1 VNELK
6 ILLNLFSWIKIPWK
20 IKATYKAETD
30 PSGVHVTILQLQG
43 STELLSQFS
52 RTLRGS
58 MRSFFIAIKATTV
71 QSSREN
77 KNEKYYLCVKKQIN
91 EIKGNTGTLKP
102 ELYLAKTQMNVVNE
116 IQKMENVGS

>member
-1 VNELK
+1 
-6 ILLNLFSWIKIPWK
+6 
-20 IKATYKAETD
+20 
-30 PSGVHVTILQLQG
+30 
-43 STELLSQFS
+43 
-52 RTLRGS
+52 

-116 IQKMENVGS
+116 IQKMENVGG

>member
-1 VNELK
+1 
-6 ILLNLFSWIKIPWK
+6 
-20 IKATYKAETD
+20 
-30 PSGVHVTILQLQG
+30 
-43 STELLSQFS
+43 
-52 RTLRGS
+52 

-91 EIKGNTGTLKP
+91 EIKGNTGILKP